1 MKVLYRFI
9 PTTVYKD
16 NILLL
21 HTPDII
27 EGFKLFLK
35 RGDNTSLSVTI
46 ILKRGELISAYK
58 EKIMLAFK
66 AHVGEIMKIIKKY
79 GYNQFDSQTDFLL
92 FIRDMVDNISLNIDD
107 VYEVE
112 LENNSKVL
120 KVV

>member
-66 AHVGEIMKIIKKY
+66 VHVGEIMKIIKKY

>member
-1 MKVLYRFI
+1 MKVYRSI
-9 PTTVYKD
+9 PTTVYRD
-16 NILLL
+16 NIPLLR
-21 HTPDII
+21 TPDII

-46 ILKRGELISAYK
+46 VLKRRELIFTYK

-66 AHVGEIMKIIKKY
+66 AHVEEIMKIMKEY
-79 GYNQFDSQTDFLL
+79 DYSQFDSQTDFIL

-120 KVV
+120 KVVQ

>member
-35 RGDNTSLSVTI
+35 RGDNTSLNVTI

-66 AHVGEIMKIIKKY
+66 VHVEEITKIIKKY